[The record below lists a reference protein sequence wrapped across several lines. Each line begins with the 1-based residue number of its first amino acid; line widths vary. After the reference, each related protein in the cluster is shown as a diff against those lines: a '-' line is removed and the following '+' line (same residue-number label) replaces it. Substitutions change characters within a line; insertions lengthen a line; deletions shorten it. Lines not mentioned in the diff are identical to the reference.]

1 MTRSYLSRL
10 VLGFAILVG
19 PALLVGCEGGDTA
32 PANPPTNSLPAG
44 TAPGGPKDAMPKGD
58 TAKEP
63 VSAAP
68 AK

>member
-10 VLGFAILVG
+10 VLGFAVLVG

-32 PANPPTNSLPAG
+32 PATPPTNPPQGAG
-44 TAPGGPKDAMPKGD
+44 NAPGSTKELPKTD
-58 TAKEP
+58 TTKTPET
-63 VSAAP
+63 AAP

>member
-10 VLGFAILVG
+10 VLGFAVLVG

-32 PANPPTNSLPAG
+32 PATPPTNPMPKD
-44 TAPGGPKDAMPKGD
+44 TAPGGPKDMPKG
-58 TAKEP
+58 EP
-63 VSAAP
+63 VKDAP